1 MRLVTYAEG
10 AVFGDSAQAL
20 VKTAQTFG
28 HEQDVYSLSNVTK
41 LFPSAAVEKLRNS
54 GSAAAARNLHF
65 AWKPVLLQAIGME
78 SEPDEII
85 VYCDSS
91 RYFRA
96 GWTEDPIGFLKLF
109 SDSENSLS
117 FLLAPIMTSSRCLP
131 SQAADLHLSNSVQ
144 SS

>member
-1 MRLVTYAEG
+1 MRLITYADG
-10 AVFGDSAQAL
+10 AVFEDSAQSL
-20 VKTAQTFG
+20 RETANTFG
-28 HEQDVYSLSNVTK
+28 LKQEVYDRSEVKKHFSTTTVQ
-41 LFPSAAVEKLRNS
+41 SMQYSR
-54 GSAAAARNLHF
+54 SAAASNLHF

-96 GWTEDPIGFLKLF
+96 GWTEDPVGFLKLF